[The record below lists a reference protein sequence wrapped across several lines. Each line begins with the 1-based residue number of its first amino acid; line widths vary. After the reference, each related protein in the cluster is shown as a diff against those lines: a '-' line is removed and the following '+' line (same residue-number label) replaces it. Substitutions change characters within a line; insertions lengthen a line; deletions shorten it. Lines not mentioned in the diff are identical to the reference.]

1 MGKVIVVASGKG
13 GTGKTSFCAGLAVAL
28 CAQGERVL
36 LIDADAGLR
45 SLDLVLGMSQLLYS
59 YADVAAGTV
68 SLKEAAGVHPV
79 VKNLRVLTAPAS
91 PDGACHLTQSQFA
104 ALIQIAR
111 EHFTY
116 TIVDCPAG
124 LTEEIA
130 FFGACADEGIAVS
143 TADHTALRG
152 AQKTAMLFSD
162 MGLDRVRIVVN
173 RVRKGMM
180 DKGYSVNIDR
190 AMDDSG
196 LSLLGVVPED
206 PDIIACGNQGKV
218 LALHSDGG
226 GQAAYENIARR
237 LMGKR
242 VPLFQGVRLRR

>member
-79 VKNLRVLTAPAS
+79 VKNLRVRTAPAA
-91 PDGACHLTQSQFA
+91 PDGACHLTQAQFA

-111 EHFTY
+111 AQALSRQQRPGQGRQRT
-116 TIVDCPAG
+116 VPAG
-124 LTEEIA
+124 
-130 FFGACADEGIAVS
+130 
-143 TADHTALRG
+143 RG
-152 AQKTAMLFSD
+152 A
-162 MGLDRVRIVVN
+162 G
-173 RVRKGMM
+173 G
-180 DKGYSVNIDR
+180 
-190 AMDDSG
+190 SG
-196 LSLLGVVPED
+196 
-206 PDIIACGNQGKV
+206 
-218 LALHSDGG
+218 HH
-226 GQAAYENIARR
+226 
-237 LMGKR
+237 
-242 VPLFQGVRLRR
+242 RLRQPGQGPGPALGRRRTGRL